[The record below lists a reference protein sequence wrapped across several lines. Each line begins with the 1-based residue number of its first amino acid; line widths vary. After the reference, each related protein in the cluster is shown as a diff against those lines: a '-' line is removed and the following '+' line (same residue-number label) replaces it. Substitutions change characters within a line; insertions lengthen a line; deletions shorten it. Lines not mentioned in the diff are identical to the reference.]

1 LVHHVAFGFDSS
13 IFVDGWK
20 ALTVATDSAGLPNL
34 NAMTAEAN
42 DPPACGDPVPEPRR
56 LAQVH
61 PRTMVEQA
69 AEAVVAA
76 AARGVFLPGDRL
88 VEAEIAREL
97 GISRVPVREALRLLE
112 SQGIVVST
120 PYKGM
125 RLMQVTNRMVA
136 ELMRVRAA
144 LESLALREILAAGA
158 LPEEHLMPARR
169 AAQRYE
175 EAAEGR
181 DAAILVAADEAFH
194 GELCRLSGNRVLH
207 GLWLSVARQLSVVW
221 GLGHDVRPKSR
232 TAAEHRELIDRL
244 ARGDVNGAQAAL
256 ERHLDW
262 HAELDFEVAVQKR
275 RQAKLAGRAPLG
287 RVGRPGLPAG
297 AAGPILGATG
307 DRATM
312 YQPAEFT
319 SQHWQVTKP
328 AATGRR
334 GMVASQSRAAAEAG
348 LAILDAGGSA
358 ADAAVG
364 AAFAWR

>member
-1 LVHHVAFGFDSS
+1 
-13 IFVDGWK
+13 
-20 ALTVATDSAGLPNL
+20 
-34 NAMTAEAN
+34 MTAEADEPLSPE
-42 DPPACGDPVPEPRR
+42 DPILEPRR

-125 RLMQVTNRMVA
+125 RLMQVTSRMVA
-136 ELMRVRAA
+136 ELMRVRTA
-144 LESLALREILAAGA
+144 LESLALREIVAEGP
-158 LPEEHLMPARR
+158 LPPERLMAARR

-181 DAAILVAADEAFH
+181 DTAVLVAADEAFH

-232 TAAEHRELIDRL
+232 TGGEHREIIDCL
-244 ARGDVNGAQAAL
+244 ARGDEAGALDAL
-256 ERHLDW
+256 NRHLDW
-262 HAELDFEVAVQKR
+262 HGELDFEAAVEKR
-275 RQAKLAGRAPLG
+275 RRAK
-287 RVGRPGLPAG
+287 
-297 AAGPILGATG
+297 
-307 DRATM
+307 
-312 YQPAEFT
+312 Q
-319 SQHWQVTKP
+319 
-328 AATGRR
+328 R
-334 GMVASQSRAAAEAG
+334 G
-348 LAILDAGGSA
+348 
-358 ADAAVG
+358 
-364 AAFAWR
+364 